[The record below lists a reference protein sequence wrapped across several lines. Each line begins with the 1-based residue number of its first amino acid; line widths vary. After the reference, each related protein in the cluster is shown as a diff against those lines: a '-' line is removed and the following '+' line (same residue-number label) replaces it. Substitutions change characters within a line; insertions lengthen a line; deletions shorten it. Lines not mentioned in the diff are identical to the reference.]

1 MLKCEEVRGSNAS
14 AHLLRP
20 GRERFDGADRTR
32 SFASAGSPKGRL
44 RLPRAARRL
53 TLEAVAFDEDL
64 AERVRE
70 VLPAEVMARVTERK
84 MFGGLAFML
93 DGNMLVGIV
102 GDELMARLG
111 PDAADEALERP
122 HVRIMDFSGRPM
134 KGMVFVGPG
143 ALGEDQLTGWVR
155 GALAFVSTLPPKV
168 KDGPGKGRR
177 SASRS

>member
-1 MLKCEEVRGSNAS
+1 
-14 AHLLRP
+14 
-20 GRERFDGADRTR
+20 
-32 SFASAGSPKGRL
+32 
-44 RLPRAARRL
+44 
-53 TLEAVAFDEDL
+53 VAFDEDL

-70 VLPAEVMARVTERK
+70 ALPADVLARVTERK

-111 PDAADEALERP
+111 PDAADEALEHA

-143 ALGEDQLTGWVR
+143 ALEDDRLAGWVR
-155 GALAFVSTLPPKV
+155 GALAFVLTLPPKA
-168 KDGPGKGRR
+168 KGGPEKGVRR
-177 SASRS
+177 SAKKS

>member
-1 MLKCEEVRGSNAS
+1 MPCTAQ
-14 AHLLRP
+14 
-20 GRERFDGADRTR
+20 R
-32 SFASAGSPKGRL
+32 S
-44 RLPRAARRL
+44 

-70 VLPAEVMARVTERK
+70 ALPGDLMARVTERK

-111 PDAADEALERP
+111 PDAADAAMQRP

-134 KGMVFVGPG
+134 KGMVFIGPG
-143 ALGEDQLTGWVR
+143 ALEDDQLAGWVR
-155 GALAFVSTLPPKV
+155 GAVEFVGNLPPKA
-168 KDGPGKGRR
+168 KDAPRKARPSTPR
-177 SASRS
+177 PSTSRP